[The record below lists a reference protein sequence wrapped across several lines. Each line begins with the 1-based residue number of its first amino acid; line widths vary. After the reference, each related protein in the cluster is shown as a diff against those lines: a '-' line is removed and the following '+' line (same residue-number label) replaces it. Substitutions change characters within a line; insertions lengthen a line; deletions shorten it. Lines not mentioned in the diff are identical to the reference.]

1 MKRKEKRPLRAVID
15 TNVLVSGLF
24 SESGSIAELMDLWTD
39 EAFELVTSEEII
51 EELYRTLHKPSVQK
65 HFEPKE
71 NEITEYIEVLRERA
85 ILTPGLHKTDRIKD
99 DPTDNK
105 FLSAAIEAKADFIV
119 SGDRHLKDVEVFHG
133 VKITNAKG
141 FVERVRKG

>member
-39 EAFELVTSEEII
+39 GVFELATSEEII

-65 HFEPKE
+65 HFKPTEE
-71 NEITEYIEVLRERA
+71 EITDYIEVIRDRA
-85 ILTPGLHKTDRIKD
+85 ILTPGRHITDRIKD

-105 FLSAAIEAKADFIV
+105 FLSAAIEAKADCIV
-119 SGDRHLKDVEVFHG
+119 SGDKHLKDVGEFHG
-133 VKITNAKG
+133 INITNAKT
-141 FVERVRKG
+141 FVEKVRKG

>member
-15 TNVLVSGLF
+15 TNILVSGLF

-39 EAFELVTSEEII
+39 GVFELVTSEEII

-65 HFEPKE
+65 HFKPTED
-71 NEITEYIEVLRERA
+71 EIIDYIEVIRDRA
-85 ILTPGLHKTDRIKD
+85 ILTPGLHKTDRIRD

-119 SGDRHLKDVEVFHG
+119 SGDKHLKDVKQFQG
-133 VKITNAKG
+133 IKIVDTKS
-141 FVERVRKG
+141 FVERVRRG

>member
-65 HFEPKE
+65 HFEPTE
-71 NEITEYIEVLRERA
+71 EEINDYIEVIRERA
-85 ILTPGLHKTDRIKD
+85 VMTPGLHTTDRIKD

-105 FLSAAIEAKADFIV
+105 FLSAAMEAKADCIV
-119 SGDRHLKDVEVFHG
+119 SGDKHLRDIKQFHG
-133 VKITNAKG
+133 IKIIDAKS
-141 FVERVRKG
+141 FVERVRRG

>member
-24 SESGSIAELMDLWTD
+24 SETGSIAELMDLWIN
-39 EAFELVTSEEII
+39 EVFELVTSEDIL

-65 HFEPKE
+65 HFEPTE
-71 NEITEYIEVLRERA
+71 EEINDYIEVIRERA
-85 ILTPGLHKTDRIKD
+85 ILTPGLHKTDRVKD

-105 FLSAAIEAKADFIV
+105 FLSAATETKADCIV
-119 SGDRHLKDVEVFHG
+119 SGDKHLKDIKQFQG
-133 VKITNAKG
+133 IKIIDAKA